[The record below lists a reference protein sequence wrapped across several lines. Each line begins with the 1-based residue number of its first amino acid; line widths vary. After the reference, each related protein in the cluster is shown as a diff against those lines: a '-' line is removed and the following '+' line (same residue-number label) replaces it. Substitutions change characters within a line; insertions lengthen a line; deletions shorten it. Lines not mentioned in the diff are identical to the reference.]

1 MRDDADPLVFLHGF
15 TQTHHHW
22 HRCALLI
29 SPACGDPTVRF
40 VDLPGHGLSAD
51 DATAIGEAADPLVG
65 LAGPG
70 TYVAYSMG
78 GRYALHAALARPDD
92 VRRLVLIGAS
102 PGVEDETERRQRREA
117 DDRLADHILE
127 VGVEPFIDEWLSQPL
142 FGSFPREQAGVEAR
156 CRNAAEGLARS
167 LLTAGTGVQKSLWP
181 RLGDL
186 RMPVLVLVGELD
198 AKFTD
203 IGRRMVERIPSAT
216 FATIPGA
223 GHAAHGE
230 QPEATADIIA
240 TWLTA

>member
-1 MRDDADPLVFLHGF
+1 MPDDADRLVFLHGF

-22 HRCALLI
+22 HRCAL
-29 SPACGDPTVRF
+29 SMSAACGDPTVRF
-40 VDLPGHGLSAD
+40 VDLPGHGLSGE
-51 DATAIGEAADPLVG
+51 DATAIGEAADPLVE

-70 TYVAYSMG
+70 TYVGYSMG

-102 PGVEDETERRQRREA
+102 PGIEDEAERRQRREA

-127 VGVEPFIDEWLSQPL
+127 VGVETFIDEWLSQPL
-142 FGSFPREQAGVEAR
+142 FGSFPRVQAGVEAR
-156 CRNAAEGLARS
+156 CRNTADGLARS
-167 LLTAGTGVQKSLWP
+167 LLTAGTGVQESLWP
-181 RLGDL
+181 RLGEL
-186 RMPVLVLVGELD
+186 TMPVLVLAGELD

-203 IGRRMVERIPSAT
+203 IARRMAEQIQSAT
-216 FATIPGA
+216 FEPIPGA

-230 QPEATADIIA
+230 QPEATAQIVA